1 MAVKLAAA
9 PPDSSARSNMSDVLV
24 DMSDV
29 LVDMSDVLVDMSDV
43 LVDIAAKLAA
53 RSG

>member
-1 MAVKLAAA
+1 MDAKLAAA

-29 LVDMSDVLVDMSDV
+29 LVD
-43 LVDIAAKLAA
+43 IAAKLAA